1 MQLRVSMAVTACKAV
16 RRLIRRLGGGATDFP
31 GKVAQKLCP
40 DILGHL
46 AEDVTTIIVTG
57 TNGKTTTSRMIEQIL
72 IDNGLSYFSNKSGA
86 NLMNGIVAEF
96 SEHAHAS
103 GRKTCDYALIE
114 CDEAAFKTVSR
125 YVDASYVLVTN
136 VFRDQLD
143 RYGEITHTLDNIRIG
158 LKNSPHAVVCLNAD
172 CSLTASLRE
181 DIDNKIILYGVN
193 EPIYKERVKEASDAP
208 YCIKCKH
215 EYTYEYITFGH
226 LGKYYCE
233 ACGYARPDPDVAVS
247 HVLTSD
253 ATHSEIDITVEDKT
267 FRADIELPGGYNIYN
282 GVSAVTM
289 AYAMGLDPGHAVS
302 SLSTFE
308 CGFGRME
315 KFQLGQAETRMI
327 LIKNPAGC
335 NQVLNF
341 LANIRERSVFV
352 ICLNDNYAD
361 GTDISWIWD
370 VDFEMLRRIED
381 SLAKIYVS
389 GVRADDMAVR
399 LKYAGFPEEKMAV
412 IKDYDALIDAFT
424 SQQDPVFIMPTYTAM
439 MDLRAI
445 VSKKFGYKNFWE

>member
-1 MQLRVSMAVTACKAV
+1 
-16 RRLIRRLGGGATDFP
+16 
-31 GKVAQKLCP
+31 
-40 DILGHL
+40 
-46 AEDVTTIIVTG
+46 
-57 TNGKTTTSRMIEQIL
+57 
-72 IDNGLSYFSNKSGA
+72 
-86 NLMNGIVAEF
+86 
-96 SEHAHAS
+96 
-103 GRKTCDYALIE
+103 
-114 CDEAAFKTVSR
+114 
-125 YVDASYVLVTN
+125 
-136 VFRDQLD
+136 
-143 RYGEITHTLDNIRIG
+143 
-158 LKNSPHAVVCLNAD
+158 
-172 CSLTASLRE
+172 
-181 DIDNKIILYGVN
+181 
-193 EPIYKERVKEASDAP
+193 
-208 YCIKCKH
+208 
-215 EYTYEYITFGH
+215 
-226 LGKYYCE
+226 
-233 ACGYARPDPDVAVS
+233 
-247 HVLTSD
+247 
-253 ATHSEIDITVEDKT
+253 
-267 FRADIELPGGYNIYN
+267 
-282 GVSAVTM
+282 
-289 AYAMGLDPGHAVS
+289 
-302 SLSTFE
+302 
-308 CGFGRME
+308 ME